1 MGKLIFIGLGL
12 GDERGITL
20 KGLEVAM
27 ACDHVFME
35 SYTSTL
41 SPGSVGRLEGL
52 LDKKIIM
59 LDREDVEGNDT
70 ILKKASNEDI
80 CLLVPGDS
88 MSATTH
94 QDLRL
99 RAREMG
105 IETGIIDGVSAFTA
119 VPAAL
124 GLQIYKFGRTVTI
137 PLPEE
142 KFKPTSFYER
152 ALENFKNGMHTLFL
166 LDIKHAEGKYMTANE
181 GFEVLAAVEKELKGG
196 LITPKRLVCVI
207 ARAGSDDALVKA
219 GYFSDIAESD
229 FGPPLHSI
237 VIPGE
242 LHFLEAQALVE
253 LAGAPE
259 DIIQK

>member
-41 SPGSVGRLEGL
+41 SSGSRERLEDL

-59 LDREDVEGNDT
+59 LDRESVEGGDA
-70 ILKKASNEDI
+70 ILEQDGKEKV
-80 CLLVPGDS
+80 CLLVPGDP

-99 RAREMG
+99 RAQERG
-105 IETGIIDGVSAFTA
+105 IETAIIDGVSAFTA

-124 GLQIYKFGRTVTI
+124 GLQIYKFGRTITI

-142 KFKPTSFYER
+142 NFRPTSFYEK
-152 ALENFKNGMHTLFL
+152 ALENFRNGMHTLFL

-181 GFEVLAAVEKELKGG
+181 GLEVLASVEKELKGG
-196 LITPKRLVCVI
+196 LITPERLVCVV
-207 ARAGSDDALVKA
+207 ARAGSDDALVSA
-219 GYFSDIAESD
+219 GSFSEMAKKD

-253 LAGAPE
+253 LADAPK
-259 DIIQK
+259 DLFD

>member
-41 SPGSVGRLEGL
+41 SSGSRKRLEDL
-52 LDKKIIM
+52 MDKKIIM
-59 LDREDVEGNDT
+59 LDRESVEGGNV
-70 ILKKASNEDI
+70 ILEKASKEKA

-99 RAREMG
+99 RAQEMG
-105 IETGIIDGVSAFTA
+105 IETVIIDGVSALTA

-142 KFKPTSFYER
+142 KFKPTSFYEK
-152 ALENFKNGMHTLFL
+152 ALENFKNGVHTLFL
-166 LDIKHAEGKYMTANE
+166 LDIKHAEGKYMTATE
-181 GFEVLAAVEKELKGG
+181 GFEVLASVEKELKGG
-196 LITPKRLVCVI
+196 LIAPERLVCVV
-207 ARAGSDDALVKA
+207 ARAGSDDALVS
-219 GYFSDIAESD
+219 GGQFSEMAKKD
-229 FGPPLHSI
+229 FGSPLHSI

-242 LHFLEAQALVE
+242 LHFLEVQSLVE

-259 DIIQK
+259 NLFD